1 MPKRDLSHSQLYQED
16 AAPLVSV
23 QSARPSGS
31 GGAVTVHSHRDGS
44 TGGVLYTGT
53 VTGDF
58 IRYNAVSDRW
68 EVAAEPIHLKGL
80 VLTPALASLIDAEGA
95 IYYDSASK
103 AVMVCT
109 EGS

>member
-1 MPKRDLSHSQLYQED
+1 MPDRRSLLYRDFVED
-16 AAPLVSV
+16 DAPVMV
-23 QSARPSGS
+23 TQSARPSGS
-31 GGAVTVHSHRDGS
+31 GGAVTVHGHTDTS

-109 EGS
+109 DI